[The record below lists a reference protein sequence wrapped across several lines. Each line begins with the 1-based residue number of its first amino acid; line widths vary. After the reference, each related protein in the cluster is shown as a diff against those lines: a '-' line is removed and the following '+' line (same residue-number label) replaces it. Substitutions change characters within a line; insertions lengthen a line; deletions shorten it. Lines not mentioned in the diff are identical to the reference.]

1 MQRGPLRQSWRQY
14 GPHEWA
20 FFFWPLS
27 AAADANMQNKN
38 NIEANSAEKPK
49 LYTALLYVFAS
60 AAHVVDG
67 NPEIHAA
74 TINADVT
81 AIGAMTARHQ
91 FGSISAFFM
100 PIAFS

>member
-1 MQRGPLRQSWRQY
+1 MSGL
-14 GPHEWA
+14 
-20 FFFWPLS
+20 FFWSLS
-27 AAADANMQNKN
+27 AAADTNVQDKN
-38 NIEANSAEKPK
+38 NVDASSAVKPK
-49 LYTALLYVFAS
+49 LYTAVLYVFAS

-100 PIAFS
+100 PLALS

>member
-1 MQRGPLRQSWRQY
+1 MWGVFPEPIVL
-14 GPHEWA
+14 
-20 FFFWPLS
+20 LS
-27 AAADANMQNKN
+27 AAADTNMHNKN
-38 NIEANSAEKPK
+38 NDDASIAEKPK
-49 LYTALLYVFAS
+49 LYIAAKYVFAS

-81 AIGAMTARHQ
+81 AIEAMTVRHQ

-100 PIAFS
+100 AIAVS

>member
-1 MQRGPLRQSWRQY
+1 VGTLL
-14 GPHEWA
+14 
-20 FFFWPLS
+20 WPLS
-27 AAADANMQNKN
+27 AAADTNMQNKN
-38 NIEANSAEKPK
+38 KVHASSAEKPK
-49 LYTALLYVFAS
+49 LCTALIYVFAS

-81 AIGAMTARHQ
+81 AIGAMTVRHQ
-91 FGSISAFFM
+91 FGSISVFFM